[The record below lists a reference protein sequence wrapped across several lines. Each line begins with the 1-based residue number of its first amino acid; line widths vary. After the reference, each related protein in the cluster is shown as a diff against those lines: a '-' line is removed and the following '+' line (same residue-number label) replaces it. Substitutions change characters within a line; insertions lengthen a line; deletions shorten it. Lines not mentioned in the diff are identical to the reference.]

1 MSRLCALI
9 RARLLKICVIF
20 TRFTPFVCRIR
31 ERKIAKLWK
40 TIKKALF
47 RFKPFF
53 ASCDGQI
60 FELWKGRVILPPR
73 DDTRD
78 VPRLYSTE
86 NFKLDFRLK
95 PDFLYNERSSNGLE
109 YWSIWRN
116 TKIAGKTMFRPS
128 SLKKLEKRTSMDAS
142 FKR

>member
-1 MSRLCALI
+1 MLDCWKYVLYLHGLLRLFAESGSVKSRNFGRQLKRLCSDFSLF
-9 RARLLKICVIF
+9 F
-20 TRFTPFVCRIR
+20 T
-31 ERKIAKLWK
+31 
-40 TIKKALF
+40 
-47 RFKPFF
+47 
-53 ASCDGQI
+53 SCDGQI

-116 TKIAGKTMFRPS
+116 TKIAGKTMLRPS
-128 SLKKLEKRTSMDAS
+128 SFKKLEKGTSMDTS
-142 FKR
+142 F